1 MNDFKNKYKVEVTN
15 IIQEEMKEVRQ
26 DETLSNREKRLQLK
40 RFDKVIEKIEVDER

>member
-40 RFDKVIEKIEVDER
+40 RFDKVIEKIEEDER